1 MSFQVFLVIIV
12 AAFLHAIWNAM
23 VKYEKDKY
31 LAVGAIALGHV
42 PASIVIIFLTPFPSV
57 ESVPYIIISAFL
69 HVGYE
74 WNLLSAYR
82 FGDFTKVYPIARGT
96 GPTLVTIISL
106 IFLGV
111 VLSNFETLGIFIV
124 CLGIFVLA
132 FQDIDVLKNRKAVL
146 YALLTG
152 FFIMSYSVIDG
163 YGARASF
170 SPLSYI
176 GWSFILNAAIFP
188 IFLIYKNKAGTIP
201 KIAKEGKK
209 IFFIGGTI
217 SYMVY
222 AIVVWGFTQ
231 APIPLV
237 AALRETSIVFALLI
251 GIFFLKEKFTFLKG
265 IATFI
270 IFFGVVL
277 LKFY

>member
-31 LAVGAIALGHV
+31 LAVGAIVLGHV

-57 ESVPYIIISAFL
+57 ESIPYIIISAIL
-69 HVGYE
+69 HIGYE

-111 VLSNFETLGIFIV
+111 VLSNFETLGILII

-146 YALLTG
+146 YAFLTG

-188 IFLIYKNKAGTIP
+188 ILLIYKNKARTIL

-222 AIVVWGFTQ
+222 AIVVWSFTQ

-237 AALRETSIVFALLI
+237 VALRETSIIFALLI
-251 GIFFLKEKFTFLKG
+251 GFFVLKEKFTLLKT
-265 IATFI
+265 AAVLT

-277 LKFY
+277 LKFM

>member
-23 VKYEKDKY
+23 VKYEKDKC
-31 LAVGAIALGHV
+31 LAVGAIVLGHV

-57 ESVPYIIISAFL
+57 ESIPYIIISAIL
-69 HVGYE
+69 HIGYE

-111 VLSNFETLGIFIV
+111 VLSLFETLGILIV

-146 YALLTG
+146 YAFLTG

-163 YGARASF
+163 
-170 SPLSYI
+170 
-176 GWSFILNAAIFP
+176 
-188 IFLIYKNKAGTIP
+188 
-201 KIAKEGKK
+201 
-209 IFFIGGTI
+209 
-217 SYMVY
+217 
-222 AIVVWGFTQ
+222 
-231 APIPLV
+231 
-237 AALRETSIVFALLI
+237 
-251 GIFFLKEKFTFLKG
+251 
-265 IATFI
+265 
-270 IFFGVVL
+270 
-277 LKFY
+277 

>member
-12 AAFLHAIWNAM
+12 AAVLHAIWNAM

-31 LAVGAIALGHV
+31 LAVGALVLGHV

-57 ESVPYIIISAFL
+57 ESIPYIIISAIL
-69 HVGYE
+69 HIGYE

-111 VLSNFETLGIFIV
+111 VLSNFETLGILII

-146 YALLTG
+146 YAFLTG

-188 IFLIYKNKAGTIP
+188 ILLIYKNKARTIL

-222 AIVVWGFTQ
+222 AIVVWSFTQ

-237 AALRETSIVFALLI
+237 VALRETSIIFALLI
-251 GIFFLKEKFTFLKG
+251 GFFVLKEKFTLLKT
-265 IATFI
+265 AAVLT

-277 LKFY
+277 LKFM

>member
-1 MSFQVFLVIIV
+1 MSFHVFLVIIV

-31 LAVGAIALGHV
+31 LAVGAIVLGHV
-42 PASIVIIFLTPFPSV
+42 PASIVIIFLTPLPSV
-57 ESVPYIIISAFL
+57 ESIPYIIISAFL

-111 VLSNFETLGIFIV
+111 VLSNFETLGILII

-146 YALLTG
+146 YAFLTG

-188 IFLIYKNKAGTIP
+188 ILLIYKNKAITIL

-222 AIVVWGFTQ
+222 AIVVWSFTQ

-237 AALRETSIVFALLI
+237 VALRETSIIFVLLI
-251 GIFFLKEKFTFLKG
+251 GFFVLKEKFTLLKT
-265 IATFI
+265 AAVLT

-277 LKFY
+277 LKFM

>member
-1 MSFQVFLVIIV
+1 
-12 AAFLHAIWNAM
+12 M

-31 LAVGAIALGHV
+31 LAVGAIVLGHV
-42 PASIVIIFLTPFPSV
+42 PASIVIIFLTPLPSV
-57 ESVPYIIISAFL
+57 ESIPYIIISAFL

-111 VLSNFETLGIFIV
+111 VLSLFETLGILIV

-132 FQDIDVLKNRKAVL
+132 FQDIDVLKNRKAIL
-146 YALLTG
+146 YAFLTG

-176 GWSFILNAAIFP
+176 GWSFVLNATIFP
-188 IFLIYKNKAGTIP
+188 IFLIYKNKAGTIL

-251 GIFFLKEKFTFLKG
+251 GIFFLKEKFTFLKR

-270 IFFGVVL
+270 IFFDVVL

>member
-1 MSFQVFLVIIV
+1 MSFHVFLVIIV

-31 LAVGAIALGHV
+31 LAVGAIVLGHV
-42 PASIVIIFLTPFPSV
+42 PASIVIIFLTPLPSV
-57 ESVPYIIISAFL
+57 ESIPYIIISAFL

-111 VLSNFETLGIFIV
+111 VLSLFETLGILIV

-132 FQDIDVLKNRKAVL
+132 FQDIDVLKNRKAIL
-146 YALLTG
+146 YAFLTG

-176 GWSFILNAAIFP
+176 GWSFVLNATIFP
-188 IFLIYKNKAGTIP
+188 IFLIYKNKAGTIL

-251 GIFFLKEKFTFLKG
+251 GIFFLKEKFTFLKR

-270 IFFGVVL
+270 IFFDVVL

>member
-1 MSFQVFLVIIV
+1 MPFQVFLVIIV

-31 LAVGAIALGHV
+31 LAVGAIVLGHV
-42 PASIVIIFLTPFPSV
+42 PASIVIIFLTPLPSV
-57 ESVPYIIISAFL
+57 ESIPYIIISAFL

-111 VLSNFETLGIFIV
+111 VLSLFETLGILIV

-132 FQDIDVLKNRKAVL
+132 FQDIDVLKNRKAIL
-146 YALLTG
+146 YAFLTG

-176 GWSFILNAAIFP
+176 GWSFVLNATIFP
-188 IFLIYKNKAGTIP
+188 IFLIYKNKAGTIL

-251 GIFFLKEKFTFLKG
+251 GIFFLKEKFTFLKR

-270 IFFGVVL
+270 IFFDVVL

>member
-23 VKYEKDKY
+23 VKYEKDKC
-31 LAVGAIALGHV
+31 LAVGAIVLGHV

-57 ESVPYIIISAFL
+57 ESIPYIIISAIL
-69 HVGYE
+69 HIGYE

-111 VLSNFETLGIFIV
+111 VLSNFETLGILII

-146 YALLTG
+146 YAFLTG

-188 IFLIYKNKAGTIP
+188 ILLIYKNKARTIL

-222 AIVVWGFTQ
+222 AIVVWSFTQ

-237 AALRETSIVFALLI
+237 VALRETSIIFALLI
-251 GIFFLKEKFTFLKG
+251 GFFVLKEKFTLLKT
-265 IATFI
+265 AAVLT

-277 LKFY
+277 LKFM